1 MKKILFVSSSR
12 ADYGL
17 LRNVILET
25 KNKKN
30 TKIFLMVTGSHLS
43 STFGST
49 INEIKRDGL
58 EKYIIKKK
66 IIEKNFFEKDIANY
80 ISKSILSTSEILQKV
95 KPSVMVILGDR
106 YEILGSAISAMS
118 HRVPIAHIHGGETT
132 LGAIDDSIRH
142 SISKLSHLHFP
153 IHKNYK
159 NRLIQLG
166 ENPKTIFNY
175 GGLGSYSI
183 SKTNFFSKK
192 DLEKSFNIK
201 LDKKIFIIT
210 FHPTTLEKN
219 MSNYQINNLLMAL
232 KGFKNYIKIFTSPNM
247 DHENTIILDKI
258 SKFIKLDKNSYFF
271 KSLGYRNY
279 ISFMKISDVVI
290 GNSSSGVLETPS
302 LAIPTVNIGS
312 RQQGRILAKN
322 IINSDYDSKS
332 IVSKINFCLS
342 LNKQILKKNKS
353 PFFKK
358 NTPSMI
364 VNKILNFDFNIKKK
378 FYDLK

>member
-1 MKKILFVSSSR
+1 
-12 ADYGL
+12 
-17 LRNVILET
+17 
-25 KNKKN
+25 
-30 TKIFLMVTGSHLS
+30 
-43 STFGST
+43 
-49 INEIKRDGL
+49 
-58 EKYIIKKK
+58 
-66 IIEKNFFEKDIANY
+66 
-80 ISKSILSTSEILQKV
+80 
-95 KPSVMVILGDR
+95 
-106 YEILGSAISAMS
+106 
-118 HRVPIAHIHGGETT
+118 
-132 LGAIDDSIRH
+132 
-142 SISKLSHLHFP
+142 
-153 IHKNYK
+153 
-159 NRLIQLG
+159 
-166 ENPKTIFNY
+166 
-175 GGLGSYSI
+175 
-183 SKTNFFSKK
+183 
-192 DLEKSFNIK
+192 
-201 LDKKIFIIT
+201 
-210 FHPTTLEKN
+210 

-353 PFFKK
+353 PFLKK